1 MRCRP
6 GSIRGFDDIRPPS
19 LRKARIDPGI
29 RQQRLSGWRRTG
41 ESDSSNQDSQVR
53 SRKMQG
59 GEMLGCGAKDTSR
72 RGHDSRQT
80 DHAMKR
86 SDGLG
91 KLHRRYSSPDRQ
103 TKTTASNDQHA
114 ELAHLFRSK
123 SNCRECRHDSRKY
136 PKHTESVSRASC
148 SLRQSAY
155 DALAAP
161 ERLPAKINQLKLRY

>member
-29 RQQRLSGWRRTG
+29 RQQWLSGWKRTG

-53 SRKMQG
+53 SGEMQG
-59 GEMLGCGAKDTSR
+59 GEMVGRRAEDTSR
-72 RGHDSRQT
+72 RSHDGGQT

-91 KLHRRYSSPDRQ
+91 KLHWRYSSTNCQ
-103 TKTTASNDQHA
+103 AKTTSRNDQYPELTHLLWCETHCRESRHDTCKDSQHA
-114 ELAHLFRSK
+114 E
-123 SNCRECRHDSRKY
+123 
-136 PKHTESVSRASC
+136 SVSSASG
-148 SLRQSAY
+148 SLR
-155 DALAAP
+155 
-161 ERLPAKINQLKLRY
+161 